1 MGTVNYFTYIAYRIN
16 NRPPYTSGR
25 EIINFV
31 AFK

>member
-1 MGTVNYFTYIAYRIN
+1 MGTVNYFTYIACRIN
-16 NRPPYTSGR
+16 NRPPLQAGA